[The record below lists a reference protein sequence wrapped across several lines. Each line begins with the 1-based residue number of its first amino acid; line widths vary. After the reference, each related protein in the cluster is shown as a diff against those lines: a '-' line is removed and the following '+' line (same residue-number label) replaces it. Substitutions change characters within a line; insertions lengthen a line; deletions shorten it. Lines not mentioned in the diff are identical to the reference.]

1 MFEDFYEQEIER
13 INDSPIDDPNSPKKA
28 SNFFEINIDQR
39 IKINES
45 ETKLRG
51 KTRLLGWSSIKMGL
65 EARPEIFG
73 DFTNWKPK
81 KMFKV
86 EDFTNLI

>member
-39 IKINES
+39 IKI
-45 ETKLRG
+45 
-51 KTRLLGWSSIKMGL
+51 RLLGWSSIKMGL

>member
-13 INDSPIDDPNSPKKA
+13 INDSSIDDPNSPKKA
-28 SNFFEINIDQR
+28 SKFFEINIDQR
-39 IKINES
+39 IKSNES
-45 ETKLRG
+45 ETELRG
-51 KTRLLGWSSIKMGL
+51 KNRLLGWSSTKIDQ

-73 DFTNWKPK
+73 DFTNWKPN